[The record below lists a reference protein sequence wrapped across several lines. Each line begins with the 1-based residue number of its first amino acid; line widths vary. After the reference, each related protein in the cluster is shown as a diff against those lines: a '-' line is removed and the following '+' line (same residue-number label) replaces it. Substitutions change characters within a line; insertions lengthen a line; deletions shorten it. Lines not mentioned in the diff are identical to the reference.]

1 MPSPIVFLVPILI
14 SLGAF
19 AMVFGIV
26 YLAKRE
32 RLAMI
37 EKGMDPRNRKK
48 SAPGYLK
55 WGMLL
60 IGAGL
65 GLGEDLFG
73 FRGSDGEQ
81 LGGQLRIGL
90 EQALHGFLRVRVRDA
105 RPPVENRVSHSAA
118 SGVLSGFCRAAKFCP
133 ATRYRHRVGGPLQ
146 GPPHSRV
153 QIPVATANPLS

>member
-65 GLGEDLFG
+65 GL
-73 FRGSDGEQ
+73 
-81 LGGQLRIGL
+81 
-90 EQALHGFLRVRVRDA
+90 FLAFLIDTLLI
-105 RPPVENRVSHSAA
+105 PHEVE
-118 SGVLSGFCRAAKFCP
+118 
-133 ATRYRHRVGGPLQ
+133 
-146 GPPHSRV
+146 
-153 QIPVATANPLS
+153 PVAVYFSLIAIGGGVGLVTSYRIDRKDSLNRNSDSQ

>member
-1 MPSPIVFLVPILI
+1 MPSPIVFLIPILI

-48 SAPGYLK
+48 SAPAYLK

-60 IGAGL
+60 IGAGAGLLLAFLIDTTMIPHEIEPVAVYFSLIAIGGGL
-65 GLGEDLFG
+65 GLVASYRMDKKDVEKNPN
-73 FRGSDGEQ
+73 
-81 LGGQLRIGL
+81 GL
-90 EQALHGFLRVRVRDA
+90 
-105 RPPVENRVSHSAA
+105 
-118 SGVLSGFCRAAKFCP
+118 
-133 ATRYRHRVGGPLQ
+133 
-146 GPPHSRV
+146 
-153 QIPVATANPLS
+153 